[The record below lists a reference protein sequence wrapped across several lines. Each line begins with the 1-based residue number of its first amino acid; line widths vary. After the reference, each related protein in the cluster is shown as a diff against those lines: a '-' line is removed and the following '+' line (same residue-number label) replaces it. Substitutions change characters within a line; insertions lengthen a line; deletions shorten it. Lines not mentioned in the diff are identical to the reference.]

1 MAKNYYEVL
10 GISKTSTAEQIKNA
24 YRELAMKYHP
34 DRNKD
39 KNAEEKFK
47 EINEAYAVLSDPEK
61 RKQYDSFGPEGF
73 QKRYTEEDIFRNFNF
88 EDIIREFQDN
98 MFTGGMG
105 GSPFGDMFSQEPPEQ
120 TGVNLYLSFDDIER
134 GMNKEFEVQR
144 YKNCT
149 NCNGSGGEPG
159 SKQIKC
165 PTCDGKGRVQIQQN
179 TLFGRFNM
187 VSTCSKCKGRG
198 KIFEK
203 SCRVCKGIGKV
214 LVNERFRV
222 KVENE
227 SKDKKDTPK
236 RGIFGIF

>member
-10 GISKTSTAEQIKNA
+10 GIGKTASAEQIKGA

-98 MFTGGMG
+98 MFAGGMG
-105 GSPFGDMFSQEPPEQ
+105 GSPFGDMFSQEPP
-120 TGVNLYLSFDDIER
+120 
-134 GMNKEFEVQR
+134 
-144 YKNCT
+144 
-149 NCNGSGGEPG
+149 
-159 SKQIKC
+159 
-165 PTCDGKGRVQIQQN
+165 
-179 TLFGRFNM
+179 
-187 VSTCSKCKGRG
+187 
-198 KIFEK
+198 
-203 SCRVCKGIGKV
+203 
-214 LVNERFRV
+214 
-222 KVENE
+222 
-227 SKDKKDTPK
+227 
-236 RGIFGIF
+236 